1 MILHKKA
8 EIGYDRENRKK
19 VLDSRII
26 QRRANPREIANAV
39 AFLASNRA
47 SYITGQVLRVD
58 GGTQI

>member
-26 QRRANPREIANAV
+26 QRRTNPRKIANAV